1 MCCLCLLEK
10 KYDFGF
16 GNIDCHYWCA
26 PSNRA
31 TACLYAGSADEDGG
45 GPQCVLT
52 FGFEHGME
60 TKVHAQCA
68 RRDNS
73 MHAVETPWEHNESA
87 CNRQLERRRN
97 AMQLRRNAMVAVRS
111 PWKRRDIAKRIFNAI
126 YGALWKLATPYSR
139 SGNAAMCHRGFS
151 TD

>member
-1 MCCLCLLEK
+1 MPAWKEIWLWFW
-10 KYDFGF
+10 KYWL
-16 GNIDCHYWCA
+16 HYWCA

-73 MHAVETPWEHNESA
+73 MHAVETPWEHNEST

-111 PWKRRDIAKRIFNAI
+111 PWKRRDIAIFRRKKRIFECDLRRSVKISNAVQSQWQRR
-126 YGALWKLATPYSR
+126 YVSQ
-139 SGNAAMCHRGFS
+139 GF
-151 TD
+151 